1 MKKTKSRF
9 TALLVFSLLIFFAI
23 FFASSVGAVPISI
36 TTTWKILFS
45 KLGFYTTSVFNQHEV
60 LTIFELRLPRIILS
74 LLVGASLAIC
84 GALFQSIFRNPIC
97 DPYILGISS
106 GASLGAATAFI
117 LGLNLFFFGITIPAL
132 ISGLLTL
139 FVIITIAQLGN
150 KQSTYSLLLIG
161 IAINFFLSA
170 IITLLIVINQESM
183 QRIIFWTM
191 GSFATTSWNDILLL
205 IPIMILV
212 IFFLFYYSKDLNI
225 LQLGN
230 ETAKTLGVNTDK
242 IIILTLSLASILIAT
257 AVSVCGVIGFIGLI
271 VPHIVRILVGNTIR
285 TVFLFSLFIGA
296 IFMLIADTLAR
307 TIAIPSELPVGS
319 ITAMAGAPYFIYLL
333 IRRKKE
339 FTV

>member
-1 MKKTKSRF
+1 MTKKKSRF
-9 TALLVFSLLIFFAI
+9 TALVVLFLLVLFSI

-36 TTTWKILFS
+36 TTTWKILLS
-45 KLGFYTTSVFNQHEV
+45 KLGFYANSSFNQYEV
-60 LTIFELRLPRIILS
+60 LTIWELRLPRVILS
-74 LLVGASLAIC
+74 LLTGASLAIC

-106 GASLGAATAFI
+106 GASLGAAIAFI
-117 LGLNLFFFGITIPAL
+117 LGLNVFFFGVTIAAL

-139 FVIITIAQLGN
+139 FVIITIAQFGN

-183 QRIIFWTM
+183 QKIIFWTM
-191 GSFATTSWNDILLL
+191 GSFGTTSWSDILLL
-205 IPIMILV
+205 ISIMIPV
-212 IFFLFYYSKDLNI
+212 IFILYYHSKDLNI
-225 LQLGN
+225 LQLGS
-230 ETAKTLGVNTDK
+230 ETAKTLGVNTEK
-242 IIILTLSLASILIAT
+242 ITILTLSAASVLIAT
-257 AVSVCGVIGFIGLI
+257 AVSICGVIGFIGLI
-271 VPHIVRILVGNTIR
+271 VPHIVRILVGNNIR
-285 TVFLFSLFIGA
+285 TVFIFSLFVGA

-307 TIAIPSELPVGS
+307 IIAIPSELPVGS

-339 FTV
+339 FI